1 MKDDVQDGGQFC
13 ASAWA
18 VIYIKGNNGVYQ
30 KIIKEALLWLI
41 K

>member
-1 MKDDVQDGGQFC
+1 MKDDVQDGGHF
-13 ASAWA
+13 APVWA